1 MAEQEQQQMQMNVD
15 VKNTTSIE
23 TPSGGVVFQ
32 QGVLLRKV
40 SKFVVGAD
48 EDAVMPIPIFYDP
61 ISGKILKDTIPA
73 ELRKDYEDHMING

>member
-1 MAEQEQQQMQMNVD
+1 MNLNVD
-15 VKNTTSIE
+15 LQNTQVVE
-23 TPSGGVVFQ
+23 TKEGNVVFQ
-32 QGVLLRKV
+32 QGVILRRV

-48 EDAVMPIPIFYDP
+48 EDAVMPIPVFYDP